1 MKRFINNIKAV
12 KVEVFI
18 FYIFQNRSFK
28 RIFKF
33 KFDIYSSE

>member
-1 MKRFINNIKAV
+1 MKRFIFNINNA
-12 KVEVFI
+12 KVEEFK

-33 KFDIYSSE
+33 IYNIYFHV